1 MRARLLAH
9 AAFVPCA
16 ILAYGLGAW
25 LFFAMTDTGGENL
38 PAGFAMVASVSLLFL
53 TLLFHA
59 AATVWIMIATTP
71 HPANSS

>member
-1 MRARLLAH
+1 
-9 AAFVPCA
+9 
-16 ILAYGLGAW
+16 LGAW

-59 AATVWIMIATTP
+59 AAAVWIMTATP
-71 HPANSS
+71 PPPANGG